1 MSDVQK
7 LADSFFRSKIPNLS
21 GAQLVSGDQNGNN
34 FNFKYISQSTPI
46 TVTETIAN
54 RVDEANN
61 KFKLQETTQSLSG
74 PINGGR
80 MTNIKKTYA
89 IDNFDKALENLG
101 WK

>member
-1 MSDVQK
+1 MQK
-7 LADSFFRSKIPNLS
+7 LADGFFRSKIPNLA
-21 GAQLVSGDQNGNN
+21 GAQLVSGDQNGNY
-34 FNFKYISQSTPI
+34 FDFQYVSQNTPI
-46 TVTETIAN
+46 TVTQVIAN

-89 IDNFDKALENLG
+89 IENFGKALENLG
-101 WK
+101 WN